1 MKTRSSN
8 RRLAVALAAL
18 AIGGGAAHAATTP
31 LPPLHRSGGIEY
43 LSGGVGHDEARAVER
58 AARHWPL
65 TLEFAV
71 KNKPRADFA
80 ADVRVHVRD
89 AKGHTTLD
97 ARSDGPFLLAKLPP
111 GRYRVDASLDGKTLH
126 EKVQVKAGHPAKA
139 LFLWPAGTDE
149 SAAGHRRS

>member
-8 RRLAVALAAL
+8 RPLAVALAAL
-18 AIGGGAAHAATTP
+18 AIGAGAAHAAPAP
-31 LPPLHRSGGIEY
+31 LPPLQRSGGIEY
-43 LSGGVGHDEARAVER
+43 LSGGVGHDEARAVEH

-80 ADVRVHVRD
+80 ADVQVHVRD
-89 AKGHTTLD
+89 ANGHTRLD

-111 GRYRVDASLDGKTLH
+111 GRYRVDASLAGKTLH
-126 EKVQVKAGHPAKA
+126 ERVQIKAGHPAKA
-139 LFLWPAGTDE
+139 VFLWPAGTDE
-149 SAAGHRRS
+149 RAAGHRRS